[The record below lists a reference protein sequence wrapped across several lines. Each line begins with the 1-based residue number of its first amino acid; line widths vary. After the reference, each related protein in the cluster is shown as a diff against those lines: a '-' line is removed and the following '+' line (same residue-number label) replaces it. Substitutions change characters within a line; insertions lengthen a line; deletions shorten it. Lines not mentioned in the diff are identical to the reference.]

1 MTPEHAGLLSS
12 VGVDPAWSRTVD
24 GVHLLDRPGT
34 DPAAPTVVCV
44 HGNPTWSVLWAPL
57 LTGLDSRSRVVA
69 VDQVGMGW
77 SDGAERRYGERVD
90 DLNDILAAAGVDGPV
105 VLVGHDWGGAV
116 VCGWAVDHPER
127 VAAMVLCNT
136 GLAVPDGRRAP
147 WLIRLAATG
156 PMLDLV
162 TRRTPLFVRA
172 TPRLPG
178 ERIAPEMRRAMAA
191 PYRHRRRRRAIA
203 GFVADIPFDDQH
215 RSAADLADVA
225 ERIGSVTAPVLLVW
239 GGRDPVFDD
248 SFADDLRARIP
259 QAELHRD
266 PDAGHLS
273 PIEVDLAP
281 IVERFLERSDRERV
295 ETGPDPVS
303 ALAPLAARARDTA
316 LAFHDGAR
324 NESVSFAG
332 LWDRI
337 HEMAAGLVARGVRR
351 GDRVA
356 LLVPPG
362 IDLVAVV
369 YACWRIGAVT
379 VIADRGLGR
388 RGLGAAVRSARVNA
402 VVGIRH
408 GLLAT
413 RVLRWAPGANLIE
426 VGSLVGSGADLGDE
440 PDLDDPAAVLFTS
453 GATGPAKGV
462 RYTHRQLGAQ
472 RDALRALYGIGPDDR
487 LVAAFAPFSLFG
499 PALAIAT
506 AIPDVDVTAPATL
519 TAEALEAACAAVD
532 ATMVFASPAALS
544 NVVATASGPL
554 SALARVRTVMSAG
567 APIPVPLLESV
578 AGLVPNARLHTPYG
592 MTEVLPVADADLAM
606 LRDVDASGRG
616 VCVGSPV
623 PGCSVRVD
631 DGEVLISAPWCSSGY
646 DRLADTERRARS
658 VDEDGRLW
666 HRSGDLGH
674 LDDAGRLWIEGRVVH
689 AIHSAAGIVT
699 PVPIELVA
707 ETCASVT
714 RAAAV
719 GIGPDGV
726 QQLVVII
733 EAPRRRS
740 LRLASLDL
748 ATEVRAAVAEYVL
761 GAPPVA
767 AVLEVGPFPVD
778 VRHNSKIDRSLLAE
792 GAAAL
797 LSGRG

>member
-1 MTPEHAGLLSS
+1 MTPEHAELLSS

-24 GVHLLDRPGT
+24 DVHLLDRPGT
-34 DPAAPTVVCV
+34 DPQAPTVVCV

-57 LTGLDSRSRVVA
+57 LAGLDARYRVIA
-69 VDQVGMGW
+69 IDQVGMGW
-77 SDGAERRYGERVD
+77 SGGAERTYRQRID
-90 DLNDILAAAGVDGPV
+90 DLNDILRAAGVDGPV

-136 GLAVPDGRRAP
+136 GLAVPEGRRAP

-156 PMLDLV
+156 PILDLV
-162 TRRTPLFVRA
+162 TRRTSLFVRA

-178 ERIAPEMRRAMAA
+178 AGINPEMRAALAA
-191 PYRHRRRRRAIA
+191 PYRHRRHRRAIA
-203 GFVADIPFDDQH
+203 GFVADIPFDDSH

-225 ERIGSVTAPVLLVW
+225 ERIGMIDAAVLLVW

-248 SFADDLRARIP
+248 SFADDLSTRIP
-259 QAELHRD
+259 HAELHRD

-281 IVERFLERSDRERV
+281 IVGRFLDHSTRERV

-303 ALAPLAARARDTA
+303 ALAPLAGRASDTA

-324 NESVSFAG
+324 NESVSFAE

-337 HEMAAGLVARGVRR
+337 HDLAAGLVARGVRR

-356 LLVPPG
+356 ILVPPG

-388 RGLGAAVRSARVNA
+388 RGLGAAVRSARVDA
-402 VVGIRH
+402 VVGIRQ
-408 GLLAT
+408 GIIAA
-413 RVLRWAPGANLIE
+413 RVLRWAPGANLIA
-426 VGSLVGSGADLGDE
+426 VGSLAGSAADLGDE

-506 AIPDVDVTAPATL
+506 ALPDVDVTAPATL
-519 TAEALEAACAAVD
+519 TADALEAACAEIG

-554 SALARVRTVMSAG
+554 PALAQVRTVMSAG
-567 APIPVPLLESV
+567 APISVPLLESV
-578 AGLVPNARLHTPYG
+578 ACLAPDARLHTPYG
-592 MTEVLPVADADLAM
+592 MTEVLPVADADVAM
-606 LRDVDASGRG
+606 LRTAEGRG
-616 VCVGSPV
+616 VCVGAPV
-623 PGCSVRVD
+623 PGCEVRID
-631 DGEVLISAPWCSSGY
+631 DGEVLIAAPWCSSGY

-658 VDEDGRLW
+658 VESDGRLW

-674 LDDAGRLWIEGRVVH
+674 LDGAGRLWIEGRVVH
-689 AIHSAAGIVT
+689 AIHTAVGIVT
-699 PVPIELVA
+699 PVPIELAA
-707 ETCASVT
+707 ESAGSVG

-719 GIGPDGV
+719 GIGPVGV
-726 QQLVVII
+726 QQLVVIV
-733 EAPRRRS
+733 EASRRRS
-740 LRLASLDL
+740 LCLASVDL
-748 ATEVRAAVAEYVL
+748 ATEVRTTIAEHVPD
-761 GAPPVA
+761 APSIA
-767 AVLEVGPFPVD
+767 AVLEMGPFPVD
-778 VRHNSKIDRSLLAE
+778 VRHNSKIDRTLLAAQ
-792 GAAAL
+792 AAAL